1 MCLKLSHRSQFGELK
16 FRLVSWA
23 NHSKQL
29 GTRMYDVIV
38 VGGGLAGLSAGWEC
52 RDTNLLLLEAD
63 SRVGGR
69 IKSEKRGDYWM
80 NVGGHVFSGSG
91 SETQRLADEIGVEIR
106 PIQGHLAGLAMNGT
120 LLTSGAVEFYPF
132 RIPMTFRDRVKL
144 IYSGLKV
151 RAAVLYYSRISQRRE
166 NESYWDLQERIYNFK
181 NDISFEEFVGKTSGD
196 AMAMFAATVTRSG
209 GRVNEVAA
217 GTGIGYFKIVWD
229 KSPSLGN
236 SIWGGASVLT
246 NTIAEKLGEKVKLNS
261 PVQEVVIC
269 KDHVEVTYQDKTGI
283 HKVQAKQVVMATV
296 ASVTHKL
303 LKGSEPDLMDALSQ
317 VKYAPYVAAA
327 FLTNEDAAIWDNSYG
342 IATPKR
348 SFTILTNQTSV
359 VRSAETVRAKGSSIF
374 VFTATDW
381 AYKLINEDDQ
391 TILETYYKDL
401 NEIFPGFSETVVEAQ
416 VEKWHIGQTF
426 NFPGRAKLQPIFTR
440 DNGRLHLAGDFL
452 GTMYTET
459 AITTGT
465 LAGIRIKEKLINE
478 TQLSEKSD
486 WKN

>member
-1 MCLKLSHRSQFGELK
+1 
-16 FRLVSWA
+16 
-23 NHSKQL
+23 
-29 GTRMYDVIV
+29 MYDVVI
-38 VGGGLAGLSAGWEC
+38 VGGGLAGLSAAWEC
-52 RDTNLLLLEAD
+52 RDKNILVLEAD
-63 SRVGGR
+63 HRVGGR

-80 NVGGHVFSGSG
+80 NVGGHVFSGKG
-91 SETQRLADEIGVEIR
+91 SETQRLADEVGVEIR
-106 PIQGHLAGLAMNGT
+106 PIDGHLAGLAMNGA

-132 RIPMTFRDRVKL
+132 RIPMSFKDRVQL
-144 IYSGLKV
+144 IVSGLRV
-151 RAAVLYYSRISQRRE
+151 RAAVLHYSRLSKRRSG
-166 NESYWDLQERIYNFK
+166 ESYWELQDRIYNYK
-181 NDISFEEFVGKTSGD
+181 NDKSFEDFVGKTSGD
-196 AMAMFAATVTRSG
+196 AMAMFGATVTRSG
-209 GRVNEVAA
+209 GRVDEVAA

-236 SIWGGASVLT
+236 SIWGGASVFPE
-246 NTIAEKLGEKVKLNS
+246 TIANRLGDRVKLNS
-261 PVQEVVIC
+261 PVQEVTLH
-269 KDHVEVTYQDKTGI
+269 DDYVEIAYRDSSGNHTI
-283 HKVQAKQVVMATV
+283 QAKQVVMATV

-303 LKGSEPDLMDALSQ
+303 LKGAAPEVMDALSK

-327 FLTNEDAAIWDNSYG
+327 FLTNEDKAVWDNSYG

-359 VRSAETVRAKGSSIF
+359 IRSAEKHREKGSSIF

-381 AYKLINEDDQ
+381 AYKLIEQDEQ
-391 TILETYYKDL
+391 TILDTYYRDL
-401 NEIFPGFSETVVEAQ
+401 NELFPGFSDTVIEAK

-465 LAGIRIKEKLINE
+465 LAGKSVHEKLSNE
-478 TQLSEKSD
+478 AQ
-486 WKN
+486 